1 MVVQDEFLTFT
12 ATYADVVL
20 PASPSLEKDGTY
32 TNTERR
38 IQRINQAL
46 SPLGDSKPDWVIF
59 QLIAKRMGFDWNYS
73 HPSEIMDEIARLT
86 PSYSGVSYERLEGF
100 NSLQWPVAP
109 DGTDQPTLYLDGFN
123 FDNKRAKLFKLTF
136 DNFFKEDEVYDLHV
150 NNGRVLEHFHEGNM
164 TYQTEMIK
172 YKMPHAFVEIS
183 PELAKD
189 RDIHEG
195 AEVKLISDTGEATL
209 VATITDRVKGKEIYI
224 PLNNDAM
231 SNGDIGAINKLTNSD
246 VDYATHTPS
255 YKRTH
260 CRLEVITRKGKS
272 PLNPTNFRVDKH
284 RHPQYSV
291 QVQKNGNVRIIFSQE
306 MWWINMA
313 ERITKI
319 NRLEKSKEQLKLESL
334 NEVTDAI
341 VENKDSILKAIRII
355 KNLDDAK
362 LLDAINGG
370 IKGRQ
375 VIINKFATELN
386 KDMYTGL
393 ITNLAPMVFMLGN
406 LEVKELSQF

>member
-12 ATYADVVL
+12 QRMQMLCYH
-20 PASPSLEKDGTY
+20 SPSLEKDGTY

-123 FDNKRAKLFKLTF
+123 FDNKRAKLFELTF

-246 VDYATHTPS
+246 VDYATHT
-255 YKRTH
+255 
-260 CRLEVITRKGKS
+260 
-272 PLNPTNFRVDKH
+272 
-284 RHPQYSV
+284 
-291 QVQKNGNVRIIFSQE
+291 
-306 MWWINMA
+306 
-313 ERITKI
+313 
-319 NRLEKSKEQLKLESL
+319 
-334 NEVTDAI
+334 
-341 VENKDSILKAIRII
+341 IL
-355 KNLDDAK
+355 
-362 LLDAINGG
+362 
-370 IKGRQ
+370 
-375 VIINKFATELN
+375 
-386 KDMYTGL
+386 
-393 ITNLAPMVFMLGN
+393 
-406 LEVKELSQF
+406 

>member
-1 MVVQDEFLTFT
+1 M
-12 ATYADVVL
+12 L

-123 FDNKRAKLFKLTF
+123 FDNKRAKLFELTF

-246 VDYATHTPS
+246 VDYATHTHH
-255 YKRTH
+255 KRTH

-362 LLDAINGG
+362 LLDAING